1 MANKRK
7 TLTTPEGPGGPGGQE
22 LPGNNFMDAIC
33 GALGALAYGDSKIK
47 NQSDLMS
54 AVGQQSKLYSILES
68 LNKNNKGEDK
78 NKLVSVE
85 TSTFMKDMG
94 QVMKNNITD
103 PLNEQFLIMNENLLN
118 TGNQIRDFI
127 ENYDYVTNT
136 FDNINNTLSCIE
148 EGLINRENLPEVKI
162 ANEIT
167 GSNNLPELIKS
178 LENINSE
185 ELKDIYEKLNTA
197 LSVLNNIDVVK
208 AEKSIKSI
216 NEILKSTLNI
226 GAFLDKND
234 NNKKLK
240 ENIENVVGIFK
251 NNNGSLKEL
260 FNSLRTI
267 VGKNKT
273 EVGNDVIVLA
283 ELLGNLITVIS
294 MDQSKVSVTGI
305 RLLRNILRPSG
316 PIDSILKDLN
326 RISKKEIPTS
336 TKSIKDIFSIVSSFK
351 ELGKIG
357 FFAAINA
364 RRGLRILSDFIRN
377 DFKDIFT
384 VISSTKETG
393 EKEAK
398 TDIQSIIDTIDL
410 ITKIGELNVDLR
422 EVKRRIKRISNTI
435 ITSMG
440 DLFSELAY
448 LRGISGDA
456 IKNTESMIKSLQSIL
471 NVITSINNIK
481 YSVIDDSADKIDIIS
496 KMFGNDPEDQDY
508 DGQINKLLINL
519 SDKSLEEICEN
530 ANNTTNEIEN
540 TISSIVDLFGI
551 VPGFGELFKTS
562 FKLELLSENIESI
575 NNVITGNEEDKI
587 IGISNIKV
595 NNQEIHR
602 VITAVNNII
611 NFINSTNEN
620 LSEDGLNELIKKNV
634 QIITL
639 LNTINREFI
648 LTNSIEQL
656 DENKLKTIEEFILNF
671 SEFGSIGVSLSTINN
686 ESLDKINVLLEI
698 IKSLS
703 SSLLYVNNL
712 KKLEIKEGDL
722 DGALEVINQI
732 NIITNLITD
741 SVSKDKVDKIKNKS
755 AEICAL
761 CDIFKSIA
769 IINKVGPAA
778 KLGLKSLESSVD
790 KINEIIGKF
799 NEIDVEKVNAA
810 TQMMNAFAKLM
821 IISAAVLIVG
831 ALAMTFIDVKNL
843 ISFGITLGAFM
854 FLLTSAISDLGKEIT
869 NSFNIIEDFTLLMV
883 ASAAVLIL
891 GGLAMNII
899 DTGNL
904 ILFGVTLL
912 SFVWALTIPFKSF
925 AKNGK
930 EAMDGMNDFTIFV
943 VASAAVLILGGLVMG
958 AIKVGD
964 LFIFTGTLLSF
975 ITAMVLPFWLFNKF
989 AKEVMDSM
997 HDFTIFVVA
1006 SAAVLI
1012 LGGLVMG
1019 AIKVG
1024 DLFIFTGTLLSF
1036 ITAMVLPFWL
1046 FNKFAKG
1053 AMRGMKNFSIFV
1065 VSSAAVLILGSLVM
1079 GAVDKG
1085 NLLVFTGTLLSFIT
1099 AMTLPFIL
1107 FNKFGKGAMKGMREF
1122 TILVVASATVLLL
1135 GSMLMDHIN
1144 TSNLVAF
1151 AIILA
1156 GFIWGITK
1164 AASSNSKG
1172 IRKAA
1177 KPLLM
1182 MVGVVAMAAGI
1193 LILGSWAMSKIDP
1206 IGIVLFTVILAGFML
1221 GMVDMLK
1228 MVNKFKKDIFIGIG
1242 ALGAMTLIVGLSA
1255 GALIL
1260 VGKVMRENDL
1270 SSLLIGVGVIAL
1282 VIVGIAGIAMG
1293 LGAIVTSGIGG
1304 AILLAGIGAM
1314 GAVVSIAIMAGVA
1327 LSAIGHA
1334 MKIMAEIGPFD
1345 ASAMTQNITALL
1357 SLATALAPIGAL
1369 SVLIIPASISL
1380 MMMSTMMSEIA
1391 QAVKDYAELKIPL
1404 YKGTKI
1410 VGYRH
1415 LNKKDFQSAGEN
1427 IKKVIVTMAE
1437 AIVETYNMKPELF
1450 EQPTG
1455 LNMIFGDGKSKFDRI
1470 VKSVRALGKLMT
1482 DICSGVQSYAN
1493 LVYPI
1498 EWNKEGKAIKFRQ
1511 MKENEIIKAG
1521 ENIKKVIITMASA
1534 IVETYDMKP
1543 ELFEQPTGLNM
1554 IFGDGKSK
1562 FDRIVK
1568 SVTALGKLMN
1578 NICSGVQSYAN
1589 LVYPIEWNKEGK
1601 AIKFR
1606 QMKENEIIKAGENIK
1621 KVIITMASA
1630 IVETYDMKPELFEQ
1644 PTGLNMIFGDGKS
1657 KFDRIVKS
1665 VRALGKLMTSICS
1678 GIQSYANLVYPIEW
1692 NKEGKAIKYKL
1703 MKSSDIIKAGENIKK
1718 VIITMAEAIVETYDM
1733 KPELFAQPTGLNMI
1747 FGDGKSKFDKIV
1759 KSVTGLGKLM
1769 SNICSGIQSYANLA
1783 YPIEWNKEGKAI
1795 KYKLMKPS
1803 DIIKAG
1809 ENIKEVII
1817 TMSRAIFE
1825 VYDEKPEMF
1834 KEPEASGLAG
1844 LFGKKDKSKFSK
1856 VMGTIGGLGI
1866 LMKDI
1871 CTSLQAYASLQYPI
1885 EWNSNG
1891 QAIKFN
1897 NVDIVNA
1904 GKNIKEVIITMS
1916 RAIFEAYD
1924 EKPEMFEEPE
1934 ASGLAGFFGKKDKSK
1949 FSKVMGTI
1957 GGLGI
1962 LMKDICTS
1970 LQAYANLQ
1978 YPVEWNSE
1986 GQAIKFNNIDVVKA
2000 GENIK
2005 LVVKTLSKAIFE
2017 VYNKNPEMFEEP
2029 SAKGLGGFI
2038 GKKEKSKMNK
2048 IMSSIAGLGNL
2059 VAGISQSIKD
2069 FATMQYACEW
2079 NADGNPIKYI
2089 KVGEAEFKA
2098 AGENIGTV
2106 ITTISN
2112 ALVGVYKNN
2121 PGGMFDDE
2129 LVETGFII
2137 KSAKKLEG
2145 TSPVAKTIKALSG
2158 MGELVASLAGS
2169 VKDFATMQYPDQ
2181 WNDQGTPIHYVKISS
2196 SDRKLA
2202 IDNIGSTITTVGNA
2216 LISVYQGKSWKDMIM
2231 AKEYVVPMINN
2242 ISGSIGKIAIG
2253 VRQFAI
2259 NKIPTWYNKDGKPM
2273 DPVIIDYKAA
2283 STTVGTAVS
2292 TIGKELIKVANGEY
2306 DWDIKKAIDVSKS
2319 ILNISKSII
2328 PIALGL
2334 KMFAIEEIPIA
2345 YDKNGKPT
2353 KTQKIDFNKAA
2364 KTAGNLMGV
2373 LAKTIIDIYNGKS
2386 DINNGQYGFSLP
2398 DFENA
2403 NKKVIPLIN
2412 SIIEMLSPLAQS
2424 LYFYGISE
2432 IPVKLDKDGNPIEFK
2447 KVDFVQAAN
2456 TVSKVL
2462 DVLPSSIIKIANGT
2476 YTQNLNEVMTIV
2488 PSTLEKIRNILSP
2501 LGESLY
2507 LYGTQQVPVKYD
2519 NMGNPIEFKK
2529 VDFEQAAN
2537 TAGSVMKSI
2546 LEPIGTVINQYDWH
2560 LYKEKSEIMFNV
2572 LTKIIGNAGKLANSI
2587 YIYGTE
2593 EVPTKFDKDGNVI
2606 ESKKVDFKNASIV
2619 LSSVFQTLAD
2629 SMKTSIKLMNWD
2641 FYEEESEAM
2650 FNGLNKY
2657 ISNIGKLG
2665 NVLKWYSLKQI
2676 PLSVDKDGNPTRLIK
2691 FNPENAIQNATKI
2704 VITLAESF
2712 DTIID
2717 KHSETFEK
2725 INEQKLFDTLV
2736 DLVSKL
2742 HKTSITLSKI
2752 LPINEN
2758 TNNLLQA
2765 LDGHTTKLNNIF
2777 RKNTVNDYTEWSV
2790 KSSTFT
2796 DIIKLLSRSYSYI
2809 SEINE
2814 EPFNILAEGI
2824 DKVNEKISEMPSQ
2837 DIFSQHEQILSRY
2850 VRSIDKIDIKKV
2862 NSLTN
2867 LINSMNIL
2875 GYKMGNLDNLT
2886 KVLADQI
2893 STVLKKL
2900 TEQLAKAAQTIK
2912 DAEKLQKFR
2921 ENSIRKSIN
2930 EIHHLLGQTMKVEI
2944 SQSSGDT
2951 LSTPDGKGSVSNKT
2965 NETRESGGNSSGLSI
2980 SEENNYKPNK
2990 ESNIGTI
2997 SGGNESQF
3005 KYDQRRMKNERITL
3019 SGYVI
3024 RDNKGKPIGKIT
3036 KN

>member
-54 AVGQQSKLYSILES
+54 AIGQQSKLYSILES

-127 ENYDYVTNT
+127 ENYDYVTNI

-185 ELKDIYEKLNTA
+185 ELKDIYENLNTA

-240 ENIENVVGIFK
+240 ENIKNVIGIFQDK
-251 NNNGSLKEL
+251 DNQNSLTAL

-273 EVGNDVIVLA
+273 EVGNDVIILA

-305 RLLRNILRPSG
+305 RLLRNILRKSG

-357 FFAAINA
+357 FFAAINV

-384 VISSTKETG
+384 AISSTKETG

-422 EVKRRIKRISNTI
+422 QVKRRIKRISNTI

-440 DLFSELAY
+440 YLFSELAY
-448 LRGISGDA
+448 IGGISGDA
-456 IKNTESMIKSLQSIL
+456 IKNSESMIKSLQSIL

-496 KMFGNDPEDQDY
+496 KMFSNDPEDQDY
-508 DGQINKLLINL
+508 DGQINKLLLNL

-602 VITAVNNII
+602 VITTVNNII
-611 NFINSTNEN
+611 NFINSINEN

-634 QIITL
+634 RIITL

-671 SEFGSIGVSLSTINN
+671 SEFGSIGVSLNTINN

-722 DGALEVINQI
+722 DGAVEVINQI
-732 NIITNLITD
+732 DIITNLITD

-883 ASAAVLIL
+883 ASAAVLIY
-891 GGLAMNII
+891 GGLAMSII

-989 AKEVMDSM
+989 AK
-997 HDFTIFVVA
+997 
-1006 SAAVLI
+1006 
-1012 LGGLVMG
+1012 
-1019 AIKVG
+1019 
-1024 DLFIFTGTLLSF
+1024 
-1036 ITAMVLPFWL
+1036 
-1046 FNKFAKG
+1046 G

-1065 VSSAAVLILGSLVM
+1065 VSSAAVLILGGLVM

-1099 AMTLPFIL
+1099 AMSLPFIL

-1122 TILVVASATVLLL
+1122 SILVVASATVLLL
-1135 GSMLMDHIN
+1135 GSMLMDYID
-1144 TSNLVAF
+1144 TTNLVTF

-1182 MVGVVAMAAGI
+1182 MVGVVAMAAAI

-1206 IGIVLFTVILAGFML
+1206 LGIALFTIILAGFML
-1221 GMVDMLK
+1221 GMVGMLK
-1228 MVNKFKKDIFIGIG
+1228 MVNKFKKDVFIGIG

-1255 GALIL
+1255 GALML

-1404 YKGTKI
+1404 YEGTKI

-1427 IKKVIVTMAE
+1427 IKKVIVTMAK

-1498 EWNKEGKAIKFRQ
+1498 EWNKEGKAIKYKS
-1511 MKENEIIKAG
+1511 MKSSDITKAG
-1521 ENIKKVIITMASA
+1521 ENIKKVIVTMAEA
-1534 IVETYDMKP
+1534 IVETYDKRP
-1543 ELFEQPTGLNM
+1543 ELFDEPTGLNM

-1692 NKEGKAIKYKL
+1692 NKEGKAIKYKS

-1718 VIITMAEAIVETYDM
+1718 VIITMASAIVETYDM

-1769 SNICSGIQSYANLA
+1769 SDICSGIQSYANLA

-1795 KYKLMKPS
+1795 KYKSMKPS

-1825 VYDEKPEMF
+1825 VYDENPEMF

-1871 CTSLQAYASLQYPI
+1871 CTSLQAYASLQYP
-1885 EWNSNG
+1885 
-1891 QAIKFN
+1891 
-1897 NVDIVNA
+1897 
-1904 GKNIKEVIITMS
+1904 
-1916 RAIFEAYD
+1916 
-1924 EKPEMFEEPE
+1924 
-1934 ASGLAGFFGKKDKSK
+1934 
-1949 FSKVMGTI
+1949 
-1957 GGLGI
+1957 
-1962 LMKDICTS
+1962 
-1970 LQAYANLQ
+1970 
-1978 YPVEWNSE
+1978 VEWNSE

-2017 VYNKNPEMFEEP
+2017 VYDEKPEMFEEP

-2059 VAGISQSIKD
+2059 VAGIGQSIKD
-2069 FATMQYACEW
+2069 FSTMQYACEW
-2079 NADGNPIKYI
+2079 NADGNPIKYV
-2089 KVGEAEFKA
+2089 KVGEPEFKA

-2158 MGELVASLAGS
+2158 MGELVAGLAGS

-2181 WNDQGTPIHYVKISS
+2181 WDDQGTPIHYIKISQA
-2196 SDRKLA
+2196 DQKAA

-2216 LISVYQGKSWKDMIM
+2216 LVSVYQGKSWKDMIM

-2259 NKIPTWYNKDGKPM
+2259 NKIPTWYNKDGIPM
-2273 DPVIIDYKAA
+2273 DPVSIDYKAA

-2456 TVSKVL
+2456 TASAVL

-2488 PSTLEKIRNILSP
+2488 LATLEKIRNILSP

-2519 NMGNPIEFKK
+2519 TKGNPIEFKK

-2619 LSSVFQTLAD
+2619 LSSVFETLAG
-2629 SMKTSIKLMNWD
+2629 SMKTSINLMNWD

-2676 PLSVDKDGNPTRLIK
+2676 PLSVDKDGNPTRLIE

-2777 RKNTVNDYTEWSV
+2777 KKNTVNDYTEWSV

-2796 DIIKLLSRSYSYI
+2796 DIVKLLSRSYSYI

-2837 DIFSQHEQILSRY
+2837 NIFSQHEQILSRY

-2965 NETRESGGNSSGLSI
+2965 NETRESGGNSPGLSI

-2990 ESNIGTI
+2990 ESNTGTI

-3005 KYDQRRMKNERITL
+3005 KYDQRPMKNERITL

>member
-398 TDIQSIIDTIDL
+398 NDIQSIIDTIDL

-496 KMFGNDPEDQDY
+496 KMFSNDPEDQDY

-891 GGLAMNII
+891 GGLAMSII

-930 EAMDGMNDFTIFV
+930 EAMDGMN
-943 VASAAVLILGGLVMG
+943 
-958 AIKVGD
+958 
-964 LFIFTGTLLSF
+964 
-975 ITAMVLPFWLFNKF
+975 
-989 AKEVMDSM
+989 
-997 HDFTIFVVA
+997 DFTIFVVA

-1282 VIVGIAGIAMG
+1282 VIVGIAGIAIG

-1437 AIVETYNMKPELF
+1437 AIVETYN
-1450 EQPTG
+1450 
-1455 LNMIFGDGKSKFDRI
+1455 
-1470 VKSVRALGKLMT
+1470 
-1482 DICSGVQSYAN
+1482 
-1493 LVYPI
+1493 
-1498 EWNKEGKAIKFRQ
+1498 
-1511 MKENEIIKAG
+1511 
-1521 ENIKKVIITMASA
+1521 
-1534 IVETYDMKP
+1534 MKP

-1718 VIITMAEAIVETYDM
+1718 VIITMASAIVETYDM

-2059 VAGISQSIKD
+2059 VAGIGQSIKD

-2196 SDRKLA
+2196 SDQKLA

-2704 VITLAESF
+2704 VITLAKSF